1 MAKSKIIWSHP
12 SKIKL
17 FEILE
22 YYAEKNNSKEYSI
35 KLYKRF
41 INTLNLLHKHPD
53 LGKKTEIENVRGI
66 VVGDYIVFYENTK
79 AKTIVH
85 TLWDCRQNPDNL
97 KIKV

>member
-41 INTLNLLHKHPD
+41 INTMNLLQKHPD
-53 LGKKTEIENVRGI
+53 LGKKTKIENVMCILCGTA
-66 VVGDYIVFYENTK
+66 N
-79 AKTIVH
+79 
-85 TLWDCRQNPDNL
+85 
-97 KIKV
+97 KIQII